1 MGGDHGC
8 QVVVE
13 GMLQA
18 LEQHS
23 QIENILV
30 VGDKSQLG
38 QALGRAGKSDS
49 RIEIIHAP
57 EILTMDDKPVE
68 GLRRKKNCSLAVAMD
83 LVKRG
88 DADAIISPATPA
100 AWLPLPRSSCA
111 PCRESIAPVLPRSAR
126 GTTATLSC
134 STPVPVWTANPGIS
148 CTTPSW
154 ATFTPGKYWA
164 FPDQG
169 WAC

>member
-1 MGGDHGC
+1 MDC
-8 QVVVE
+8 CR
-13 GMLQA
+13 L
-18 LEQHS
+18 LS
-23 QIENILV
+23 SIRRSNI
-30 VGDKSQLG
+30 SWSS
-38 QALGRAGKSDS
+38 A
-49 RIEIIHAP
+49 INH
-57 EILTMDDKPVE
+57 
-68 GLRRKKNCSLAVAMD
+68 SLAKRLAKRATRIPESRSFTLLRFSPWTTSRWRVCVARKTARLRWRWIWSSAATRMR
-83 LVKRG
+83 LFP
-88 DADAIISPATPA
+88 PATPA
-100 AWLPLPRSSCA
+100 ASWPLPRSSCA